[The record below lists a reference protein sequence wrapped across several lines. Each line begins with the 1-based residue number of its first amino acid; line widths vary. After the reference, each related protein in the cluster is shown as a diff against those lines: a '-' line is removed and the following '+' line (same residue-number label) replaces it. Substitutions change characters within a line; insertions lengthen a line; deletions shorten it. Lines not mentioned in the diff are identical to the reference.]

1 MNGTYKGKK
10 EPLKQYDYLKCIE
23 ELNELATILMQQ
35 LNRPHKAYD
44 DEIVD
49 EMGDVLYRLEN
60 MLEYYDRKKV
70 LARKKY
76 KSEKC
81 DPVRAKKS
89 GQ

>member
-1 MNGTYKGKK
+1 
-10 EPLKQYDYLKCIE
+10 
-23 ELNELATILMQQ
+23 
-35 LNRPHKAYD
+35 
-44 DEIVD
+44 
-49 EMGDVLYRLEN
+49 